1 MADNQALD
9 WAPRRPARGLT
20 LLYLLGFLVCLLLGL
35 TALGALWTLTRPAP
49 IAATASPA
57 DALLRPD
64 QVLVGLA
71 PRVLAGDSSSAL
83 IAQALQAGEL
93 DSAVA
98 LLLFDTSSPPATRA
112 ALWQQLARRLLDDG
126 DSARAAVAYDRL
138 LQLAVLDTALPS
150 LSRSQLLIQ
159 ATSGLAAAGE
169 AEAAADAARQAVRS
183 IAQAPNL
190 LPAQRSDLLQ
200 DLRPLVSGPQAVI
213 DDPALA
219 AEVDELLRNPYVAPA
234 GVLIPSTWN
243 LLQAPL
249 SLSAEESAA
258 LAAAADARRLA
269 ARNLA
274 DRDVLTSGIDIE
286 PERLALGAAL
296 VQEDALRMQSA
307 QRALASATTLQEQ
320 LSALFAEQ
328 LRLIEKL
335 QVAHG
340 AFGLSLVP
348 EWEAARPTIEA
359 DLTSVTAGIDRMV
372 GALADAQATPLEQ
385 NLLRAEAAHWLAV
398 ESVLGYFPGADP
410 AQISE
415 RLRIAQDE
423 LNRLGSAVALPVAWD
438 ATAPI
443 PGFRLQ
449 PAR

>member
-1 MADNQALD
+1 
-9 WAPRRPARGLT
+9 
-20 LLYLLGFLVCLLLGL
+20 
-35 TALGALWTLTRPAP
+35 
-49 IAATASPA
+49 
-57 DALLRPD
+57 
-64 QVLVGLA
+64 
-71 PRVLAGDSSSAL
+71 
-83 IAQALQAGEL
+83 
-93 DSAVA
+93 
-98 LLLFDTSSPPATRA
+98 
-112 ALWQQLARRLLDDG
+112 
-126 DSARAAVAYDRL
+126 
-138 LQLAVLDTALPS
+138 
-150 LSRSQLLIQ
+150 
-159 ATSGLAAAGE
+159 
-169 AEAAADAARQAVRS
+169 VRS

-213 DDPALA
+213 DDPVLA

-249 SLSAEESAA
+249 SLSAEESTA

-398 ESVLGYFPGADP
+398 ESVLGFFPGADP

-415 RLRIAQDE
+415 KLRIAQDE